1 MVTTEGMGVMVTTG
15 EGVVMVTT
23 VEGRGC
29 HGNDWGRE
37 GLFATTGG
45 CW

>member
-23 VEGRGC
+23 IIWRGGVVMVTTGEGRGY
-29 HGNDWGRE
+29 
-37 GLFATTGG
+37 F
-45 CW
+45 